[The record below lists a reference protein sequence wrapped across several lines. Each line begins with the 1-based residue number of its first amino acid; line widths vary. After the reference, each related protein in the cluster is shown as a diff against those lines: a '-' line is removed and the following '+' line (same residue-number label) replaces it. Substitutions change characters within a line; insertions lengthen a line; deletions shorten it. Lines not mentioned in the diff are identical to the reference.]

1 MRPSGNEQADGRRWG
16 RSVCIHFILVASAI
30 VSAME
35 GEAEPMIRSNRAART
50 VGGVLGGLVLVSI
63 GVWVW
68 LVVQYPGSGPVYE
81 GRRLSVWMD
90 QYREY
95 WRKRE
100 SPADAG
106 KAEEARQAVMAFGAD
121 AVPTLLRMVAAKD
134 SRLMA
139 KAKALLRKQQ
149 LIKVD
154 FHPPNY
160 PQAKAT
166 TGFALLGETARP
178 AIPGLIELLS
188 DSDREVRA
196 AAAHCLSFFG
206 PEASEAIPHLIKL
219 LDDTGNGYGPI
230 LLNAMHSLGS
240 IHEDPEIVVPFL
252 LKYVTGQRA
261 AWGYRQPAL
270 EALSRYRERAAAAV
284 PSIVPLLR
292 DPDEPVSQAADTALS
307 WIDPEGTL
315 RRNFEQEGKAAG
327 SLVP

>member
-1 MRPSGNEQADGRRWG
+1 MRPSGNERADGRRWAQSA
-16 RSVCIHFILVASAI
+16 RTRFILAAFAN
-30 VSAME
+30 VSATE
-35 GEAEPMIRSNRAART
+35 GEAEVMTRSNRAFRT
-50 VGGVLGGLVLVSI
+50 AAGVLGGLLFFSI

-68 LVVQYPGSGPVYE
+68 LVVQYPGSGPIYE

-90 QYREY
+90 QYRAY

-100 SPADAG
+100 SPADLD
-106 KAEEARQAVMAFGAD
+106 KAEAARQAVLAIGAE
-121 AVPTLLRMVAAKD
+121 AVPTLLQMVAAKD
-134 SRLMA
+134 SRLTA

-149 LIKVD
+149 IIKVEL
-154 FHPPNY
+154 HPPNY
-160 PQAKAT
+160 LQAKAT
-166 TGFALLGETARP
+166 TGFALLGQTARP

-206 PEASEAIPHLIKL
+206 PEAREAIPHLIKL

-230 LLNAMHSLGS
+230 LLNAMHSLGAV
-240 IHEDPEIVVPFL
+240 HEDSETVVPFL
-252 LKYVTGQRA
+252 LEYVAGQRA

-270 EALSRYRERAAAAV
+270 EALSRYRERAAEAV

-292 DPDEPVSQAADTALS
+292 DPDEPVRQAAEGALS

-315 RRNFEQEGKAAG
+315 RRSLEQNGKADG

>member
-1 MRPSGNEQADGRRWG
+1 
-16 RSVCIHFILVASAI
+16 
-30 VSAME
+30 ME
-35 GEAEPMIRSNRAART
+35 GEAKVMTRSHRTFRTAA
-50 VGGVLGGLVLVSI
+50 GVLGALVIVSI

-68 LVVQYPGSGPVYE
+68 LVVQYPGIGPVHE

-90 QYREY
+90 QYREH
-95 WRKRE
+95 WRQRRN
-100 SPADAG
+100 PADFE
-106 KAEEARQAVMAFGAD
+106 KAEAARQAVMAIGAE
-121 AVPTLLRMVAAKD
+121 AVPTLLQMVAAKD
-134 SRLMA
+134 SRFTA

-149 LIKVD
+149 IIKLEL
-154 FHPPNY
+154 HPPNY
-160 PQAKAT
+160 LQAKAT
-166 TGFALLGETARP
+166 TGFALLGQTARP

-206 PEASEAIPHLIKL
+206 PEAREAIPHLIKL

-240 IHEDPEIVVPFL
+240 IQEDPETVVPFL
-252 LKYVTGQRA
+252 LYYVTGGRA

-270 EALSRYRERAAAAV
+270 EALSRYRERAAEAV

-292 DPDEPVSQAADTALS
+292 DPDKQVSEAADTALS

-315 RRNFEQEGKAAG
+315 RRSLEQEGKADG
-327 SLVP
+327 PLVP